1 MKISELHSK
10 KIESLVSKK
19 VFTLQDIVSLL
30 ENLYT
35 GNQIK
40 YHINKYYPDSKGNL
54 VKEYSK
60 GGTKLEYILK
70 EIYPH
75 DKIVKEFPL
84 GEKLRVDFVILAP
97 YNLAFEFDGSQ
108 HGEYTSFFHQDKA
121 GFRASQERDSRKE
134 FLLKNRG
141 ITLIRIDTLDISLEH
156 IEALVDET
164 IQLNGVG
171 DGVVLDESL
180 LTSKE
185 KSAAYTQRIRT
196 QQKEK
201 SELAKAQSKKQLRV
215 PKIVSEK
222 TLAYKQSLKD
232 KQKAYRDEQY
242 QKQKQWQK
250 ENQKK
255 R

>member
-1 MKISELHSK
+1 MKISETHSK

-60 GGTKLEYILK
+60 GGTKLEFILK
-70 EIYPH
+70 ELYPS

-84 GEKLRVDFVILAP
+84 GERLRVDFVILAP

-108 HGEYTSFFHQDKA
+108 HGEYSSFFHGDKA

-141 ITLIRIDTLDISLEH
+141 INLIRIDTLDISSQH
-156 IEALVDET
+156 IQALVDAHVQQYGE
-164 IQLNGVG
+164 G
-171 DGVVLDESL
+171 DGVIRDQSL

-185 KSAAYTQRIRT
+185 KNEAYIQRTRT
-196 QQKEK
+196 QQKERVA
-201 SELAKAQSKKQLRV
+201 LAESQKKTQSKE

-222 TLAYKQSLKD
+222 SLAYKQSLKD

-242 QKQKQWQK
+242 QKQKLWQK
-250 ENQKK
+250 ENRKK

>member
-1 MKISELHSK
+1 MKISEIHSK
-10 KIESLVSKK
+10 KIESLISKK

-70 EIYPH
+70 ELYPS

-108 HGEYTSFFHQDKA
+108 HSEYSSFFHGDKA
-121 GFRASQERDSRKE
+121 GFRASKERDSRKE

-141 ITLIRIDTLDISLEH
+141 INLIRIDTLDISLPH
-156 IEALVDET
+156 IQALVDESV
-164 IQLNGVG
+164 QLNGAG
-171 DGVVLDESL
+171 DGVVRDQSL
-180 LTSKE
+180 LTYKE
-185 KSAAYTQRIRT
+185 KSAIRTQHTRT
-196 QQKEK
+196 QQKER
-201 SELAKAQSKKQLRV
+201 SELAKSQRKIELKEPKK
-215 PKIVSEK
+215 VSEK
-222 TLAYKQSLKD
+222 SLAYKQSLKD

-242 QKQKQWQK
+242 QKQKLWQK